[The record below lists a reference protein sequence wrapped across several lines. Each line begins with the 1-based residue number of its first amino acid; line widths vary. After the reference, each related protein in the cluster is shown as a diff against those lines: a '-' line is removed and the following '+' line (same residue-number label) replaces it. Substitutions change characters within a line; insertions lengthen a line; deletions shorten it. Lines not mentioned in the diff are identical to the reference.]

1 MACELLS
8 LGSEATA
15 SETVRNSPE
24 FVVPA
29 RTTFAPAGGLV
40 REAAQATSSNE
51 TQVKRATK
59 KRSIWI

>member
-1 MACELLS
+1 MACELSS

-24 FVVPA
+24 FTVPE

-40 REAAQATSSNE
+40 REAA
-51 TQVKRATK
+51 
-59 KRSIWI
+59 